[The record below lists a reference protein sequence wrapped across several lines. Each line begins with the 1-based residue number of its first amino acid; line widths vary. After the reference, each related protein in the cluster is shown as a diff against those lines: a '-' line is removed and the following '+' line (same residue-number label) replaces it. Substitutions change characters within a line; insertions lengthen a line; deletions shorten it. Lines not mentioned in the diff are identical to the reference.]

1 MDPATVLIWRALSGK
16 DGKVEIGG
24 RSWTFSCIRLFRLE
38 DGAGRVVECS
48 DSAVLLEKVLALQT
62 ECP

>member
-1 MDPATVLIWRALSGK
+1 VDQASVLIWRALSGK

-38 DGAGRVVECS
+38 DEAGNVVECR
-48 DSAVLLEKVLALQT
+48 DSSILLEKVLAMQP
-62 ECP
+62 ECS